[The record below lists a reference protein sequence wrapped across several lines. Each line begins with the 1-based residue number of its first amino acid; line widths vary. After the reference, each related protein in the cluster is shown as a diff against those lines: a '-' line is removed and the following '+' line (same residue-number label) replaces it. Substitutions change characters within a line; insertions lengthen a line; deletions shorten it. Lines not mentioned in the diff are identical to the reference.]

1 MKPVRIAPAA
11 FQDRTR
17 IGTRRDADKNSLLR
31 SPNFLD
37 MMSSK
42 VSAQFAFDDLGCYQE
57 RHLAE
62 AREICLCRRID
73 HLDIVDVFQK
83 IERDGLDRTF
93 AGDRRDFI
101 LKFANVV
108 HVDRRHYRNPGV
120 EERSEEHTSELQSQS
135 NLVCRL
141 LLEKKKRIGEWT
153 QPR

>member
-1 MKPVRIAPAA
+1 MR
-11 FQDRTR
+11 
-17 IGTRRDADKNSLLR
+17 L
-31 SPNFLD
+31 
-37 MMSSK
+37 K

-73 HLDIVDVFQK
+73 HLDIVGVFQK

-120 EERSEEHTSELQSQS
+120 EEFLDFLPPLGMPAPGRIRIRQSV
-135 NLVCRL
+135 NDHHLRM
-141 LLEKKKRIGEWT
+141 
-153 QPR
+153 PP

>member
-1 MKPVRIAPAA
+1 
-11 FQDRTR
+11 
-17 IGTRRDADKNSLLR
+17 
-31 SPNFLD
+31 

-73 HLDIVDVFQK
+73 HLDIVGVFQK

-93 AGDRRDFI
+93 AGDRGNFI

-108 HVDRRHYRNPGV
+108 HVDRRHYRNSGV
-120 EERSEEHTSELQSQS
+120 EEFLDF
-135 NLVCRL
+135 LPPL
-141 LLEKKKRIGEWT
+141 GMAAPGRIRIRESVNDHHLRM
-153 QPR
+153 PP